1 MTASAILGKGATLQM
16 SDATLTAFSTV
27 AELRT
32 LPIPALQGS
41 RLDVTTHDSPGF
53 TRQFVSG
60 LDDVPAAQF
69 EINWLPGNA
78 THDESTGLLSVQR
91 SKAIRVF
98 KVTLPTA
105 VSPTKVFTFSAQV
118 LQFTPTVP
126 IDNVMQVQ
134 VQLQPTGAPG
144 IASS

>member
-69 EINWLPGNA
+69 EINWLPANA
-78 THDESTGLLSVQR
+78 THDETTGLLSIQR
-91 SKAIRVF
+91 SKAVRVF